1 MKILGKGTIMK
12 KGKAKLLTEA
22 DIKNCLRYIDS
33 TTSNNK
39 RNRAL
44 FITMLMTGLRIHSVQ
59 KLTIGQVFD
68 DDFCPKESFLIQPE
82 QNKGGKKPLQVY
94 VNESLKKELHKYI
107 KWIRSIDYIDTK
119 PEDCLFRSNK
129 GGFLSKQQIIKIMR
143 EVFNAVGLDKQY
155 RCHSFRATAL
165 TKLMDANYPLP
176 LIQQIS
182 GHSSINTLSI
192 YYRSNPNTIKKA
204 LETLTI

>member
-1 MKILGKGTIMK
+1 MNILGKGTFMK

-22 DIKNCLRYIDS
+22 DIRNCLRYIDS
-33 TTSNNK
+33 TN
-39 RNRAL
+39 RNRERNRLL
-44 FITMLMTGLRIHSVQ
+44 FLTMLMTSLRIHSVQ

-68 DDFCPKESFLIQPE
+68 DNFNPYVSFLIQPE

-94 VNESLKKELHKYI
+94 VNETLKRELKQYM
-107 KWIRSIDYIDTK
+107 KWLQSFDYLKIHSDTW
-119 PEDCLFRSNK
+119 LFKSNK
-129 GGFLSKQQIIKIMR
+129 GSFLSKQQIIKIMR
-143 EVFNAVGLDKQY
+143 NIFNAVGLDKQY
-155 RCHSFRATAL
+155 RCHSLRATAL
-165 TKLMDANYPLP
+165 TILMDANYPLP

-204 LETLTI
+204 LETLAF

>member
-1 MKILGKGTIMK
+1 MNILGKGTFMK

-22 DIKNCLRYIDS
+22 NIRNCLRYIDS
-33 TTSNNK
+33 TN
-39 RNRAL
+39 RNRERNRLL
-44 FITMLMTGLRIHSVQ
+44 FLTMLMTSLRIHSVQ

-68 DDFCPKESFLIQPE
+68 DNFNPYESFLIQPE

-94 VNESLKKELHKYI
+94 VNETLKRELKQYM
-107 KWIRSIDYIDTK
+107 KWLQSFDYLKINSDTW
-119 PEDCLFRSNK
+119 LFKSNK
-129 GGFLSKQQIIKIMR
+129 GSFLSKQQIIKIMR
-143 EVFNAVGLDKQY
+143 NIFNIMGLDKQY
-155 RCHSFRATAL
+155 RCHSLRATAL

-204 LETLTI
+204 LETLAF